1 MNLRVFSYEIKKV
14 GCDKSRSVVDIP
26 NTLHFLNVND
36 KQTFVIISGAEVTNV
51 WSYASIPCAF
61 VALC

>member
-36 KQTFVIISGAEVTNV
+36 K
-51 WSYASIPCAF
+51 
-61 VALC
+61 